1 LIGIPT
7 PKPENALDQ
16 SPRRRP
22 YRPQRNQRQ
31 QSPQATSRPQGIHQ
45 FGNPRQLAANAR
57 NNYERYSTLAKEA
70 ARRGETVEAENL
82 YQHAEHYFRVMRE
95 LGQRA

>member
-1 LIGIPT
+1 M
-7 PKPENALDQ
+7 PENALGQ

-22 YRPQRNQRQ
+22 YRPQRS
-31 QSPQATSRPQGIHQ
+31 QSHQSAKATSEPQGIRQ

-57 NNYERYSTLAKEA
+57 NNYERYSTLVKEA

-82 YQHAEHYFRVMRE
+82 YQHAEHYFRIMRE
-95 LGQRA
+95 LGQQA